1 MSVQEEK
8 VSIAEN
14 AMNKD
19 SELVY
24 QERMHFLMR
33 QTSNQVCAVYID
45 VTENQMLSL
54 TSEGY
59 MLNADQMKDLTVT
72 EWLKKY
78 IYPNIV
84 YKDELDEFRETFR
97 RKELERDFSEGKD
110 HLEYHH
116 CYRYHSSLR
125 FYQVDIMLFKNRNN
139 GHIEALA
146 TWKNI
151 TQRYVDTEVRKILYQ
166 NDYEAV
172 ALIDTQ
178 KQTIYFRSCHFK
190 GVGLRDTLE
199 YSYDETVDTLVEH
212 RIAARDKDQ
221 FIRCT
226 SLNFL
231 IENIRMTG
239 QFSFQAY
246 NVENKVERYSYHWFD
261 RRRGILLVVI
271 EDMTDE
277 METDSVTG
285 AWNRKGFFHKTEEIL
300 KKNPK
305 EHFAI
310 LYFNIQR
317 FKAINDLFGYEIGDE
332 VLHQSVTRIRSSF
345 LRPLVVGRVEADRFV
360 ALVNVNRL
368 DLERLPELMHRV
380 YTRKNNKIDIYGRC
394 GVYYIPENSEL
405 SVSDMCDRAKLA
417 KLYISN
423 QYVQPYC
430 VFNEE
435 MKEDYEQRSMAL
447 IQLDDAI
454 KNHEIKVY
462 YHPIYDA
469 WTNEIAFAEAL
480 ARWESPEK
488 GMILPGKFIPS
499 LEESGH
505 ITKLDAFMHGNVQS
519 FLERR
524 KREGRPTVGIT
535 VNLSRMDLMDEEIM
549 SGILQDVNEEG
560 ISKDHIYFEI
570 TESAYATITEEGIEF
585 LSHLHKSGVSLLV
598 DDFGSG
604 VSSFSTIRDYDFD
617 IIKLDMGFVQKLGA
631 NKKNNNILISLIEL
645 AHRLDMKVVAE
656 GVETKEQAEFLRN
669 YGCDYLQ
676 GFYFC
681 RPMPEAEFEKL
692 LDQKK

>member
-1 MSVQEEK
+1 
-8 VSIAEN
+8 
-14 AMNKD
+14 MN
-19 SELVY
+19 
-24 QERMHFLMR
+24 FLMT
-33 QTSNQVCAVYID
+33 QTSNQVCAVYLD
-45 VTENQMLSL
+45 VTENRMLTL

-59 MLNADQMKDLTVT
+59 MLNAEQMKDLSVS

-84 YKDELDEFRETFR
+84 YKDELDEFRGAFR
-97 RKELERDFSEGKD
+97 RVELLRDFEGGID

-125 FYQVDIMLFKNRNN
+125 FYQVDVMMFKNQNI
-139 GHIEALA
+139 GHVEALA
-146 TWKNI
+146 TWKDV
-151 TQRYVDTEVRKILYQ
+151 TRRYIDTEVRKILYQ
-166 NDYEAV
+166 SDYEAV

-190 GVGLRDTLE
+190 RGGLRESRE
-199 YSYDETVDTLVEH
+199 YSYEETIEKMTDL
-212 RIAARDKDQ
+212 RIAEWDKNQ
-221 FIRCT
+221 FTRYT
-226 SLNFL
+226 ALNFL
-231 IENIRMTG
+231 TETLRMTG
-239 QFSFQAY
+239 QYSFQAY
-246 NVENKVERYSYHWFD
+246 NVDNKVERYSYHWFD

-271 EDMTDE
+271 EDMTEE
-277 METDSVTG
+277 MESDSVTG
-285 AWNRKGFFHKTEEIL
+285 AWNRKGFFHRTEEIL

-317 FKAINDLFGYEIGDE
+317 FKAINDLFGYEVGDG
-332 VLHQSVTRIRSSF
+332 VLHQTVSRLKSSF
-345 LRPLVVGRVEADRFV
+345 LRPLVVGRIEADRFA

-368 DLERLPELMHRV
+368 NLEKLPELMHRV
-380 YTRKNNKIDIYGRC
+380 YMRNNNKIDIYERC
-394 GVYYIPENSEL
+394 GIFYIPENCEL

-423 QYVQPYC
+423 QYVQPYS
-430 VFNEE
+430 VFNED

-469 WTNEIAFAEAL
+469 WTNEIVFAEAL
-480 ARWESPEK
+480 ARWESPQK
-488 GMILPGKFIPS
+488 GMILPGKFIPP
-499 LEESGH
+499 LEESGY

-524 KREGRPTVGIT
+524 KEEGKPTVGIT

-549 SGILQDVNEEG
+549 TEIIQDVNNSEL
-560 ISKDHIYFEI
+560 SRDKIYFEI

-585 LSHLHKSGVSLLV
+585 LSNLHKSGVSLLV

-617 IIKLDMGFVQKLGA
+617 IIKLDMGFVSKLGA
-631 NKKNNNILISLIEL
+631 NKKNNNILISLVEL

-656 GVETKEQAEFLRN
+656 GVETKEQEEFLRN

-681 RPMPEAEFEKL
+681 KPMPEAQGEQL
-692 LDQKK
+692 LDSKNTEK